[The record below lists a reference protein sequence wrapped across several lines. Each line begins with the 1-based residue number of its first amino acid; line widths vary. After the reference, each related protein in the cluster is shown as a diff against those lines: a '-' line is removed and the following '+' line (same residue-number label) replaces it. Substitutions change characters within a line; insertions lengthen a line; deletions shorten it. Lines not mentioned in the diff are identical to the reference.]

1 MGQEVEMRGGAYRL
15 LGGFA
20 ALALVWVAVY
30 WAVEPPAP
38 PITFDAGADAADV
51 IADGDEVPIETIA
64 AAAPPDRRGPAVV
77 PPEFEEYVVR
87 GGDTFQS
94 IARAR
99 YGSARHAE
107 AVARANPFVSPDRL
121 RAGQTLRLPV
131 DPTNVQ
137 GKPIAGDEPTEPRM
151 PVEYVVK
158 QGDTLTG
165 IARAFYGT
173 TREADRIFEANR
185 DRLRSRDSLRVG
197 QVILLPPGSG
207 PPGSG

>member
-1 MGQEVEMRGGAYRL
+1 MRGGAYRL

-38 PITFDAGADAADV
+38 PITFGGVPDAADL
-51 IADGDEVPIETIA
+51 IADAGDETIDPGAGVVPRE
-64 AAAPPDRRGPAVV
+64 PRGPGVE
-77 PPEFEEYVVR
+77 PPEFEEYEVKA
-87 GGDTFQS
+87 GDTFQS

-99 YGSARHAE
+99 YGSARYAE

-137 GKPIAGDEPTEPRM
+137 GRPVADETPAEPLM
-151 PVEYVVK
+151 PVEYMVK
-158 QGDTLTG
+158 PGDTLTG
-165 IARAFYGT
+165 IAKAFYGT

-185 DRLRSRDSLRVG
+185 DRLRSRDSLRAG
-197 QVILLPPGSG
+197 QVILLPPRGT

>member
-1 MGQEVEMRGGAYRL
+1 MRGGAYRL

-38 PITFDAGADAADV
+38 PISFGGVSDAADV
-51 IADGDEVPIETIA
+51 ITDEGGRASERGGVIV
-64 AAAPPDRRGPAVV
+64 PPDGRGSGVE
-77 PPEFEEYVVR
+77 PPGFEEYVVK

-137 GKPIAGDEPTEPRM
+137 GRPVAGEAPAEPPM

-165 IARAFYGT
+165 IAKAFYGT

-185 DRLRSRDSLRVG
+185 DRLRSRDSLRTG
-197 QVILLPPGSG
+197 QVILLPPRGGS
-207 PPGSG
+207 PGNG

>member
-1 MGQEVEMRGGAYRL
+1 MVQEVEMRGGAYRL

-38 PITFDAGADAADV
+38 PISFGGVSDAADV
-51 IADGDEVPIETIA
+51 TEDDAPIETVSTPV
-64 AAAPPDRRGPAVV
+64 PPGRRGATVE
-77 PPEFEEYVVR
+77 PPEFEEYIVKE
-87 GGDTFQS
+87 GDTFQS

-99 YGSARHAE
+99 YGSARHAD

-121 RAGQTLRLPV
+121 RAGQTLRLPA

-137 GKPIAGDEPTEPRM
+137 GRPVAGQAEAEPPM

-165 IARAFYGT
+165 IAKAFYGT

-185 DRLRSRDSLRVG
+185 DRLRSRDSLRTG
-197 QVILLPPGSG
+197 QVILLPPRGRQ
-207 PPGSG
+207 PGSG

>member
-1 MGQEVEMRGGAYRL
+1 MRGGAYRL

-38 PITFDAGADAADV
+38 PISFGGFAGVATGDNAGNDEPIDPTSSV
-51 IADGDEVPIETIA
+51 ADG
-64 AAAPPDRRGPAVV
+64 DRRGPGVE
-77 PPEFEEYVVR
+77 PPEFERYVVKA
-87 GGDTFQS
+87 GDTFQS
-94 IARAR
+94 IARTR

-137 GKPIAGDEPTEPRM
+137 GRPVAGKAVPGPQM

-158 QGDTLTG
+158 RGDTLTG
-165 IARAFYGT
+165 IAKAFYGT

-185 DRLRSRDSLRVG
+185 DRLRSRDSLRAG
-197 QVILLPPGSG
+197 QVILLPPRDTPQGSE
-207 PPGSG
+207 

>member
-1 MGQEVEMRGGAYRL
+1 MRGSAYRL

-38 PITFDAGADAADV
+38 PITFGGAPDAADP
-51 IADGDEVPIETIA
+51 ITEGDDGTIDPTTPVA
-64 AAAPPDRRGPAVV
+64 QPDRRGPPVE
-77 PPEFEEYVVR
+77 PPEFEAYEVKT
-87 GGDTFQS
+87 GDTFQS

-137 GKPIAGDEPTEPRM
+137 GRPVAQEAPPEPPL
-151 PVEYVVK
+151 PAEYVVK
-158 QGDTLTG
+158 RGDTLTG
-165 IARAFYGT
+165 IAKAFYGT

-185 DRLRSRDSLRVG
+185 DRLRSRDSLRAG
-197 QVILLPPGSG
+197 QVILLPPRGT

>member
-1 MGQEVEMRGGAYRL
+1 MRGGAYRL
-15 LGGFA
+15 LSGFA

-38 PITFDAGADAADV
+38 PISFGGVADAADA
-51 IADGDEVPIETIA
+51 IADGDDAPIETGT
-64 AAAPPDRRGPAVV
+64 AAAPPDRRGPAVE
-77 PPEFEEYVVR
+77 PPEFEEYVVKGR
-87 GGDTFQS
+87 DTFQS

-99 YGSARHAE
+99 YGSTRYAE

-137 GKPIAGDEPTEPRM
+137 GRPFAGEAPTEPLM

-197 QVILLPPGSG
+197 QVILLPPRGG